1 MPDAIHGA
9 LLTCDNPPIKTFI
22 EALNDSLPQEER
34 FIVSANKTLDEK
46 HLLIQRERVAFVQSK
61 VKEFTDKNQYAAPRD
76 GS

>member
-46 HLLIQRERVAFVQSK
+46 HLLIQRERVEFVQSK
-61 VKEFTDKNQYAAPRD
+61 VKEFTDKNQYSTPRD

>member
-46 HLLIQRERVAFVQSK
+46 HLLIQRERVEFVQSK
-61 VKEFTDKNQYAAPRD
+61 VKEFTDKNQYSAPRN

>member
-61 VKEFTDKNQYAAPRD
+61 VKEFTDKNQYSAPRD
-76 GS
+76 G

>member
-61 VKEFTDKNQYAAPRD
+61 VKEFKDKNQYSAPRD

>member
-61 VKEFTDKNQYAAPRD
+61 VKEFSGKNQYSAPRD